1 MEVVETYDEA
11 GVMTSKAMVAEKPA
25 AFLDWFN
32 VWAGG
37 MAGVLL
43 FVLMVMR

>member
-11 GVMTSKAMVAEKPA
+11 GVMTGKAVEAEKPA

-32 VWAGG
+32 VLAGS